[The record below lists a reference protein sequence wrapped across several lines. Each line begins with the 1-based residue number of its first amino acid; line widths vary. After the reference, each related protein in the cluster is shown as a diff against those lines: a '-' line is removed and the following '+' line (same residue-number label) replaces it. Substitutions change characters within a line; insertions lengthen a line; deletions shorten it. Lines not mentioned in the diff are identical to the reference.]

1 MAFME
6 IFCKPLLSHAS
17 ATRLDTHTHTN
28 QTPFCSQN
36 NFDADL
42 EVIIE
47 EANPQ
52 KGLLSDGES

>member
-1 MAFME
+1 MLQQ
-6 IFCKPLLSHAS
+6 PGL
-17 ATRLDTHTHTN
+17 THTQHTN

-52 KGLLSDGES
+52 KGLVSDGES